1 MVFSSFSVKNAI
13 IKAADVL
20 IESKAYLEE
29 LDSYSG
35 DGDLGI
41 SMDKGARSLK
51 GFLDT
56 SEDQDIG
63 EIFIQGALFFNKAA
77 PSTMG
82 TLISSAMM
90 AVGKQIKGQKQIDEK
105 EIPKLLKTMTNAIA
119 SRGGAKIGDKTILDS
134 MIPMSEAFESTY
146 ESGGDFIES
155 LRAAERAAKSGVET
169 TKDLIAKAGR
179 ARWIGER
186 TRGYFDSG
194 AVLCWLIIKAFADI
208 Q

>member
-1 MVFSSFSVKNAI
+1 MVFSIFSVKNAI

-41 SMDKGARSLK
+41 SMDKGARYLK

-56 SEDQDIG
+56 SEDPDIG
-63 EIFIQGALFFNKAA
+63 EVFIQGALIFNKAA

-90 AVGKQIKGQKQIDEK
+90 AVGKQIKGEKQIDEK

-155 LRAAERAAKSGVET
+155 LRAAERAAKRGVET

-186 TRGYFDSG
+186 ARGYFDSG